1 MATYIQGQQDYITQV
16 QPTAPNLQFDAQI
29 LGLKQSKYDA
39 NHKKVSDLYGSL
51 LNSDMTRTENNLA
64 RNEFFKIINS
74 DIKKMG
80 SFDFSLDANVTA
92 AASIFESIYT
102 NQNIVKDMVWTKNYN
117 NEVTR
122 MDGFKNCLDEEKCGG
137 TYWEQGEKYMNY
149 KRKEFET
156 ASTGQA
162 LNTEDVRFIPNK
174 SVMKEAIK
182 LAKAADLNVTVDQKN
197 GDYIVRTK
205 NGELITAPLTT
216 LFKNTIGS
224 NPAFADKFLAEA
236 YVDRNDWVYNKVA
249 MGEFSTVE
257 EAQMGYLTKKQA
269 DNTAQL
275 KKTAAALN
283 QDLATLNNSVAY
295 YKKEYESGQF
305 KEGSELYNKY
315 AGLVEL
321 QQNAQAAAN
330 YTQNLR
336 QIAAASN
343 KNAAMDVLLN
353 NADQQTAYNN
363 LNIELSDA
371 VSTLAFKDYESTMT
385 ADEFSVLKHKF
396 TYDSSLKKQ
405 QHGYDLDRDR
415 KNHLDDMDKI
425 KKQHAYK
432 LEEIKQTAKT
442 KTEEKRKSLLVA
454 KNNYAD
460 DKDKYTLVYSNAEE
474 FLKAKWKLLHREEM
488 PSDNAIR
495 GSDDF
500 KKKKAEL
507 LALREKYMINDRI
520 DLNRLAYTA
529 EENIPYPL
537 ELSESEINELSIND
551 DGDTDETKVE
561 NYLATQAKIIAKYY
575 KNGEKDIT
583 EADAYDELLKT
594 YNGASDP
601 TFKIGRETIVKQKY
615 KRK

>member
-64 RNEFFKIINS
+64 RNEFFKIING

-117 NEVTR
+117 NEVAR

-156 ASTGQA
+156 ASTGEA

-182 LAKAADLNVTVDQKN
+182 LAKAADLNVTIDKKN

-236 YVDRNDWVYNKVA
+236 YVERNDWVYNKIA
-249 MGEFSTVE
+249 MGEFSTPE
-257 EAQMGYLTKKQA
+257 EAQMGYLNKKQA

-275 KKTAAALN
+275 KSTAAALN

-295 YKKEYESGQF
+295 YKNEYETGKF
-305 KEGSELYNKY
+305 KEGSELYNRY
-315 AGLVEL
+315 ANLVEL

-336 QIAAASN
+336 QINAANN
-343 KNAAMDVLLN
+343 KNAAMGVLLN
-353 NADQQTAYNN
+353 NIDQQTAYNN
-363 LNIELSDA
+363 LNMELSDA

-385 ADEFSVLKHKF
+385 ADEFSVLKHKY
-396 TYDSSLKKQ
+396 TYDSSLKRE

-415 KNHLDDMDKI
+415 KNHSDEMDKI
-425 KKQHAYK
+425 KKQHEYK
-432 LEEIKQTAKT
+432 LAEIAKTAKT
-442 KTEEKRKSLLVA
+442 KTEAERKSLMVA
-454 KNNYAD
+454 KNTYSGNQSQYD
-460 DKDKYTLVYSNAEE
+460 LVYSDADE
-474 FLKAKWKLLHREEM
+474 FLKAKWKKKYGFEM
-488 PSDNAIR
+488 PHDNNIR
-495 GSDDF
+495 SSNDY
-500 KKKKAEL
+500 KKKKAGL
-507 LALREKYMINDRI
+507 LALREQYMIEDRI
-520 DLNRLAYTA
+520 ALNQDAFKA
-529 EENIPYPL
+529 GENIPYPL
-537 ELSESEINELSIND
+537 ELSEGEIDELSTNTVGEWD
-551 DGDTDETKVE
+551 QTKVE
-561 NYLATQAKIIAKYY
+561 NYLAKQATIIAKYY
-575 KNGEKDIT
+575 KNGNKDIT

-594 YNGASDP
+594 YNGTSDP

-615 KRK
+615 TRK